1 MSQKKLPEEKIANVA
16 PFGLRM
22 LPALRKQV
30 EEAAAQNGRSMN
42 SEIVARLE
50 ASFVSDDRL
59 TSEQQSEIDRML
71 RAIRATLEKGF
82 DAKS

>member
-1 MSQKKLPEEKIANVA
+1 MSQKKLPDEKIANVA

-22 LPALRKQV
+22 FPALRKQV

-50 ASFVSDDRL
+50 ASFVSDGKL
-59 TSEQQSEIDRML
+59 TSEKQSEIDRIL
-71 RAIRATLEKGF
+71 RAIRLTLERNP
-82 DAKS
+82 

>member
-22 LPALRKQV
+22 FPALRKQV

-50 ASFVSDDRL
+50 ASFVSGGQEYEMDRIL
-59 TSEQQSEIDRML
+59 Q
-71 RAIRATLEKGF
+71 AIRETLRK
-82 DAKS
+82 AQRR